1 MKKKQTKKQKI
12 AALNLVNGDDKC
24 LQYVATVALNDEKNG
39 KRPEV
44 MLKIKP
50 FINTF
55 TQKGKSYPSGKDDWK
70 WFEMSNPT
78 IPLNVLYVKKT
89 NVYPT
94 YIQMKSAKDNSN
106 QEKQIIIL
114 IS

>member
-1 MKKKQTKKQKI
+1 
-12 AALNLVNGDDKC
+12 
-24 LQYVATVALNDEKNG
+24 
-39 KRPEV
+39 

-70 WFEMSNPT
+70 QFEVSNPT

-106 QEKQIIIL
+106 QENQIIIL
-114 IS
+114 MSRNGEQWHYLAVTALLQGIMPKHDVDFYCLNCLHLFRTKS